1 MKNILKHTG
10 LLAAITIIAGL
21 CLGLVHEITLEPIAK
36 AKEDQKNAAYASVFA
51 DADDFAAVDFDQK
64 EADKIAAKA
73 AGKCTIDEVVEA
85 KKGDETLGYII
96 TVTDGEGYGGNIQF
110 TVGVSAEGA
119 ATGVSFLSIA
129 ESPGLGMNARDDA
142 SFTKQYVGKPVEAF
156 TVVKTGAAAD
166 NEIDALSG
174 ATITSKAVT
183 GGVNAALAYFNQV
196 LKGGVS

>member
-36 AKEDQKNAAYASVFA
+36 AKEDQKNAAYKTVFA
-51 DADDFAAVDFDQK
+51 DADDFAMVDYDQK
-64 EADKIAAKA
+64 EADKVAAKS
-73 AGKCTIDEVVEA
+73 GKCTIDEVVEA
-85 KKGDETLGYII
+85 KKGGETLGYII
-96 TVTDGEGYGGNIQF
+96 TVTDGEGYNGNIQF
-110 TVGVSAEGA
+110 TVGVNAEGA
-119 ATGVSFLSIA
+119 VTGVSFLQIT

-142 SFTKQYVGKPVEAF
+142 SFTKQYEGKAVEAF
-156 TVVKTGAAAD
+156 TVVKTGAASD
-166 NEIDALSG
+166 EEIDALSG